1 MPRRLPPLN
10 ALRAFEAAGRLG
22 SLTAAAEEL
31 HVTHGAI
38 SKAVAQLED
47 WLGVALFDRP
57 GRKIRLSSVGRRYQ
71 EEVARALDGLD
82 EATRR
87 CTEAGRSRTLV
98 VNALPTFAM
107 RWLLPRLPGFHR
119 SHPGIEL
126 RLVTSDAPI
135 ALTSGDFDVAIRR
148 GPETWP
154 GFEATPFLAEREIPV
169 LSQKLLD
176 RLPLDSAADLAR
188 HTLLHAETRPGAWR
202 RWLATA
208 GVETLSPAANQH
220 FDHFYLALQAAVDGL
235 GVALGPL
242 PVIDDEIAAGRL
254 IAPLAGPAVPTRAYC
269 LVVPAAR
276 AADPVIRDFCGF
288 LMEQGK
294 GAPTA
299 AGAPPETILAGGE
312 E

>member
-10 ALRAFEAAGRLG
+10 AVRAFEAAGRLG

-38 SKAVAQLED
+38 SKAVAQLEA
-47 WLGVALFDRP
+47 WLGVRLFDRP
-57 GRKIRLSSVGRRYQ
+57 GRKIRLSAAGQLYLDAVGKS
-71 EEVARALDGLD
+71 LDGLD

-87 CTEAGRSRTLV
+87 CTAAGRPQTLV

-107 RWLLPRLPGFHR
+107 RWLLQRLPGFHR
-119 SHPGIEL
+119 THPGIEL

-135 ALTSGDFDVAIRR
+135 ALVSGGFDVAIRR
-148 GPETWP
+148 GPEPWP

-169 LSQKLLD
+169 LSPRLLE
-176 RLPLDSAADLAR
+176 RLPLGSASDLTR
-188 HTLLHAETRPGAWR
+188 HMLLHAETRPGAWR
-202 RWLATA
+202 RWLAAA
-208 GVETLSPAANQH
+208 GVENLVPAGNQH

-242 PVIDDEIAAGRL
+242 PVIDDEIEAGRL
-254 IAPLAGPAVPTRAYC
+254 VAPLSGPAVPARAYC

-276 AADPVIRDFCGF
+276 AGETMVQAFCDFLKEEGAGPPV
-288 LMEQGK
+288 
-294 GAPTA
+294 
-299 AGAPPETILAGGE
+299 
-312 E
+312 